1 MGLFTKTNLNLNNK
15 IEKSIEEVFSK
26 THIGRHF
33 KQITP
38 LVITKLCLNDHCTFL
53 FSFFST
59 ENVVQ
64 TCSSPNYALASKY
77 LELWASA
84 LVVRWMTRWPKK
96 REKKKV
102 ANMKLCIFCKF
113 ILFFFPPIFFLT
125 HFPNSGF
132 GNCEQVSSPPLF
144 ALTAFVCL

>member
-1 MGLFTKTNLNLNNK
+1 M
-15 IEKSIEEVFSK
+15 
-26 THIGRHF
+26 
-33 KQITP
+33 ITAR
-38 LVITKLCLNDHCTFL
+38 
-53 FSFFST
+53 FFFFT

-84 LVVRWMTRWPKK
+84 LVRWTTWWPKK

-102 ANMKLCIFCKF
+102 AKMELRIFCKF

-125 HFPNSGF
+125 HFSNSGF

-144 ALTAFVCL
+144 AFVCPHRLCLPQVLKKILNVKQVFINLLVLKGSSVFVAQNYKCVKLINQL